1 MGVPRILIGA
11 ALACAGTRAL
21 SLAIAAAL
29 TCALA
34 FAAAV
39 ALGAALSGGRLRRAA
54 DSRLGALQRRAHLR
68 GRHAGG
74 GQLTKR
80 LRRAGNASTG
90 RCLSGCVERLRGLL
104 HTACCRLLGR
114 FCKRLSQRLLI
125 HALHRVLQRLAGVAL
140 RLGHGLGKAV
150 QPLLGQCVH
159 GSVFA
164 FVKQAV

>member
-1 MGVPRILIGA
+1 M
-11 ALACAGTRAL
+11 
-21 SLAIAAAL
+21 
-29 TCALA
+29 
-34 FAAAV
+34 
-39 ALGAALSGGRLRRAA
+39 
-54 DSRLGALQRRAHLR
+54 
-68 GRHAGG
+68 
-74 GQLTKR
+74 TKR

-90 RCLSGCVERLRGLL
+90 RCLGGRVEGGGRIG
-104 HTACCRLLGR
+104 HIACCRLLGR
-114 FCKRLSQRLLI
+114 FCKRLTQRLLI